1 MQKHLLWVLF
11 LCMSFVTPVSTFADH
26 GKEWKKGKKKM
37 DWGTKDLLAH
47 KVFFKA
53 NFYLKN
59 AEKLSLTEEQMAKI
73 KEIKLNLQK
82 EMLRNNAEI
91 KAAKLDLAN
100 ELHKEKLDSIKIPS
114 LIDKEYELKKK
125 LGKEAV
131 KALIQIKSLLTPEQ
145 MEKAKELWKKK
156 KRKMKS
162 RYSRYT
168 DQSVT
173 YPYAT

>member
-11 LCMSFVTPVSTFADH
+11 LCLSFMTPLSTFADH

-37 DWGTKDLLAH
+37 DWGTKDLLSH
-47 KVFFKA
+47 KVFFRA

-91 KAAKLDLAN
+91 KAAKLDLSS
-100 ELHKEKLDSIKIPS
+100 ELHKDKLDGIKIPS

-125 LGKEAV
+125 MGKEAV
-131 KALIQIKSLLTPEQ
+131 GALIQIKSLLSPEQ
-145 MEKAKELWKKK
+145 VEKAKELWKKK

-168 DQSVT
+168 NPLISFS
-173 YPYAT
+173 